1 MSTSVRLVFQNI
13 YNNGWASQAV
23 LVVKNPPAN
32 TGDLRDSG
40 LSLLSLETFRDS
52 EEEDMAT
59 HSSILVCRIP
69 MDRGAWRVTVLG
81 GHKESDRLQQLSMHA
96 CTGMVCK
103 VWSLGIT
110 LLFFR
115 NVVILLHYLVE
126 Q

>member
-110 LLFFR
+110 
-115 NVVILLHYLVE
+115 
-126 Q
+126 